1 MRSIVA
7 ATLCLGACTSVS
19 APPGV
24 DGYDSVRDR
33 LASSQTRLRVPS
45 TQGAGSITA
54 SRYTP
59 DGWQPGTAV
68 LSVAS
73 GELVASV
80 DEAGLLQLSKLDA
93 SIDPIE
99 IPQDVFGK
107 PARLTDLHLAL
118 ASQSIATTTWTDD
131 DNAIATMTVELDATW
146 AVMFDSGS
154 LPLATQHLPPFPVE
168 LAITGGGDHVDATI
182 AIHGSGELWSW
193 AGLVKLLD
201 LQLAFGASSID
212 GP

>member
-80 DEAGLLQLSKLDA
+80 ATIYSRAIYAASTPGGKNPLGVEIDPTLGWESSDGFAAVFEHAVLFPLAGLDNPA
-93 SIDPIE
+93 A
-99 IPQDVFGK
+99 GMRAK
-107 PARLTDLHLAL
+107 PAQRFLLRL
-118 ASQSIATTTWTDD
+118 QYR
-131 DNAIATMTVELDATW
+131 
-146 AVMFDSGS
+146 F
-154 LPLATQHLPPFPVE
+154 
-168 LAITGGGDHVDATI
+168 
-182 AIHGSGELWSW
+182 
-193 AGLVKLLD
+193 
-201 LQLAFGASSID
+201 
-212 GP
+212 